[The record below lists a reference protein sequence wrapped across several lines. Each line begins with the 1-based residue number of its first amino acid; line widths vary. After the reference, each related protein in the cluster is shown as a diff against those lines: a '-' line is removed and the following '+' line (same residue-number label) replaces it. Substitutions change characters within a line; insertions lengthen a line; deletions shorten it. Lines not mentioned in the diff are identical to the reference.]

1 MRESRQRVGVSA
13 PLPDAVHNSRRDSVS
28 TVMTTL
34 RLTPALLALPTR
46 DVAREIARDRL
57 RNVLEEAA
65 RLESE
70 PPSPAGAAAGAAGAT
85 ARGDAEAVHD
95 FRVALRRLRTWLKA
109 LAPSLDDVPRRGT
122 RRRMRKLWRLAS
134 KSRDLEVRQATLA
147 GLGAVATKT
156 AAREATERTLNLSHQ
171 VQRARRKLT
180 EAVPDTLPRIAVGLS
195 RQLQDDDAGRA
206 LDIHDTANPLMAAAM
221 ARLLRAKLEKLTR
234 SLDRLQRGSATR
246 RMHAVRIAAKKLR
259 YLLDAFDEQSRLA
272 TSAVRRLAKLQD
284 IYGSLHD
291 EQLLEDRLANQ
302 RHSTLRRDPARTAL
316 RRQIRR
322 DTRRARQV
330 ARSREIATARR
341 ATERLIRQLERR
353 GTTRRPRQRR
363 A

>member
-1 MRESRQRVGVSA
+1 
-13 PLPDAVHNSRRDSVS
+13 
-28 TVMTTL
+28 MTTL
-34 RLTPALLALPTR
+34 KLTPELLALHTR

-57 RNVLEEAA
+57 RDVLEEAA
-65 RLESE
+65 RLETE
-70 PPSPAGAAAGAAGAT
+70 PASPGGAAAGAAGAA

-122 RRRMRKLWRLAS
+122 RRRMRKLWGLAS
-134 KSRDLEVRQATLA
+134 KARDLEVRQATLA
-147 GLGAVATKT
+147 ALGAVPTKA
-156 AAREATERTLNLSHQ
+156 AARLATERALNLSHD

-180 EAVPDTLPRIAVGLS
+180 GAVPDTLSRIAVGLS
-195 RQLQDDDAGRA
+195 RQLQADHPGHAA
-206 LDIHDTANPLMAAAM
+206 DIHDTANPLMAAAM

-234 SLDRLQRGSATR
+234 SLDRLQRGTATK
-246 RMHAVRIAAKKLR
+246 RMHAVRIAAKQLR
-259 YLLDAFDEQSRLA
+259 YLLEAFDDQSRLA
-272 TSAVRRLAKLQD
+272 TSAVRRLAKLQNV
-284 IYGSLHD
+284 YGSLHD
-291 EQLLEDRLANQ
+291 EQLLEDRLANKGD
-302 RHSTLRRDPARTAL
+302 STLRRDPVRTAL

-330 ARSREIATARR
+330 AHSREITAARQ

-353 GTTRRPRQRR
+353 GTTRGPRQRR